1 MELLSDE
8 NIETEWRQILRD
20 DGHGVVRVVD
30 VEDVP
35 PKLPHK
41 IRPCKQSGVT
51 IHRSASRT
59 RITHPSGR
67 GADSYRSTSAVFST
81 RS

>member
-35 PKLPHK
+35 PKLPH
-41 IRPCKQSGVT
+41 RSRRFERSGVT
-51 IHRSASRT
+51 N
-59 RITHPSGR
+59 
-67 GADSYRSTSAVFST
+67 
-81 RS
+81 